1 MRTRPAFSTPVLIA
15 CLTLA
20 LLLVAGVARAQRGAP
35 DAEDLSATQTGY
47 IGAQLLAGDE
57 QVTVAG
63 IGQGRYPD
71 DGEVRDRYLFWEGDS
86 LFAGVIDEGS
96 RNRVD
101 MVAEFYWFE
110 SSIPR
115 NSDFYVVVLKVTSTP
130 EPSTDW
136 KIANP
141 GNLMDDMMFRNIG
154 PAQDVIASV
163 DRSGDNGAIRWDWS
177 VPFQNYRWEPERVI
191 QVSQDYTAG
200 AHVEGGAM
208 KSVTE
213 GINIQAKGSAD
224 AKFRVS
230 TRYTITLWRW
240 EMRVSAGATDM
251 EWQLTALDPEHSH
264 DPGYHEYFLVLQS
277 ERGRP
282 VHLDQLNIGST
293 LREHRFLL
301 PDRFMDLSAALE
313 GVTISAPEL
322 GADELGGCPEGSQE
336 IDGECVGD
344 CPVGFRVGDDGC
356 VAICTDAQ
364 RWEGGACVPDC
375 AVGERPWRDGCVAD
389 CDEGFVADG
398 AKCVVD
404 CDPGFVPD
412 IGGRL
417 CEPDCP
423 SGTHAEGARCVD
435 DADAANARCGRG
447 THEENGK
454 CVADEIKPA
463 ADGPKPDDG
472 PRVLPGGDGNGGF
485 DPEGACE
492 SHDGCP
498 FGSHCRAGI
507 CASECLTPDDCPQS
521 QICNARAMC
530 VEASFVGGGQ
540 SVAADEGDDAS
551 GGCATTA
558 TASASAATGP
568 AALLRAFLGRR

>member
-1 MRTRPAFSTPVLIA
+1 MRTSRKLSTPALVA

-47 IGAQLLAGDE
+47 IGAQLLSGDE

-63 IGQGRYPD
+63 VSEGRYPD
-71 DGEVRDRYLFWEGDS
+71 GDSVRDRYMFWEGDS
-86 LFAGVIDEGS
+86 LFAGVIDEET

-115 NSDFYVVVLKVTSTP
+115 NSDFYVAVLKVTSTP

-141 GNLMDDMMFRNIG
+141 GNIVDDIMFRNIG

-163 DRSGDNGAIRWDWS
+163 DRSGENGAIRWDWS

-200 AHVEGGAM
+200 ARLEGGAM

-213 GINIQAKGSAD
+213 GVNIQAKGSAD
-224 AKFRVS
+224 AKFKVS

-264 DPGYHEYFLVLQS
+264 DPGYHEYFLVIQS

-282 VHLDQLNIGST
+282 VHIDQLNIGST
-293 LREHRFLL
+293 LREHLWLR

-313 GVTISAPEL
+313 GITISAPEV
-322 GADELGGCPEGSQE
+322 DVDVLGGCPEGSQE

-344 CPVGFRVGDDGC
+344 CPVGFRVGEDGC
-356 VAICTDAQ
+356 EAICEDAFK
-364 RWEGGACVPDC
+364 WEGGACVPDC
-375 AVGERPWRDGCVAD
+375 LDGERAWRDKCVAD
-389 CDEGFVADG
+389 CGEGFEPAGD
-398 AKCVVD
+398 KCVVA
-404 CDPGFVPD
+404 CDAGFVPD
-412 IGGRL
+412 EAGRL
-417 CEPDCP
+417 CVLDCP
-423 SGTHAEGARCVD
+423 SGTKAVGNRCVD
-435 DADAANARCGRG
+435 EADAANEHCGRG

-454 CVADEIKPA
+454 CVPDEIKPA
-463 ADGPKPDDG
+463 DEPKPGDGPH
-472 PRVLPGGDGNGGF
+472 VIPGAGDGGF
-485 DPEGACE
+485 DPEGACD
-492 SHDGCP
+492 SHDACP

-507 CASECLTPDDCPQS
+507 CASECLTPEDCP
-521 QICNARAMC
+521 
-530 VEASFVGGGQ
+530 
-540 SVAADEGDDAS
+540 GD
-551 GGCATTA
+551 
-558 TASASAATGP
+558 
-568 AALLRAFLGRR
+568 

>member
-1 MRTRPAFSTPVLIA
+1 MRTRPVLSTPALIA

-20 LLLVAGVARAQRGAP
+20 MLLVAGVARAQRGAP
-35 DAEDLSATQTGY
+35 DAEDLSETQTGY
-47 IGAQLLAGDE
+47 IGAQLLSGDE

-63 IGQGRYPD
+63 IGEGRYPD
-71 DGEVRDRYLFWEGDS
+71 DGEVRDRYLFWQGDS
-86 LFAGVIDEGS
+86 LFAGVIDDATS
-96 RNRVD
+96 NRVD
-101 MVAEFYWFE
+101 LVAEFYWFE

-130 EPSTDW
+130 EPGTDW
-136 KIANP
+136 RIANP
-141 GNLMDDMMFRNIG
+141 GNLVDDVLFRNIG

-213 GINIQAKGSAD
+213 GVSIQAKGSAD

-264 DPGYHEYFLVLQS
+264 DPGYHEYFLVLQA

-282 VHLDQLNIGST
+282 VHLDQLNVGST
-293 LREHRFLL
+293 LREHRWLR
-301 PDRFMDLSAALE
+301 PDRFMDISAALE

-322 GADELGGCPEGSQE
+322 GADELGGCPPGSRE

-344 CPVGFRVGDDGC
+344 CPIGFRVDGDAGC
-356 VAICTDAQ
+356 VPICADTD

-375 AVGERPWRDGCVAD
+375 REGERAWRDECVAA
-389 CDEGFVADG
+389 CSTGFVADG
-398 AKCVVD
+398 AQCVID
-404 CDPGFVPD
+404 CGPGFVAD
-412 IGGRL
+412 AGGRL
-417 CEPDCP
+417 CVPDCP
-423 SGTHAEGARCVD
+423 SGTHAAGDRCVD
-435 DADAANARCGRG
+435 EADDANVRCGRG
-447 THEENGK
+447 THAENGK
-454 CVADEIKPA
+454 CVPDDIRP

-472 PRVLPGGDGNGGF
+472 PKPLPVDSRGF

-492 SHDGCP
+492 SHDSCP
-498 FGSHCRAGI
+498 FGSHCRAGM
-507 CASECLTPDDCPQS
+507 CASECLSPDDCGGN

-530 VEASFVGGGQ
+530 VEASFTSNGQ
-540 SVAADEGDDAS
+540 ASVAASDDDG
-551 GGCATTA
+551 GGCA
-558 TASASAATGP
+558 AAGP
-568 AALLRAFLGRR
+568 MSDDGPIGLLRAFLGRR